1 MGMTVSGFI
10 SETTSQPRV
19 QTMTDGTESGVFG
32 YGLAVT
38 WALLPSGFGASILY
52 SGSLRVYVFVGCSFI
67 VSLLTLV
74 MPLSCNYAGSKLAFF
89 DVFIFS

>member
-1 MGMTVSGFI
+1 
-10 SETTSQPRV
+10 
-19 QTMTDGTESGVFG
+19 
-32 YGLAVT
+32 
-38 WALLPSGFGASILY
+38 LL
-52 SGSLRVYVFVGCSFI
+52 VYVFVGCSVV